1 VLASYSER
9 EGGHQQRSLGHFPT
23 PREAAEAF
31 AAAARSQA
39 AQPGRNGVV
48 LRQDALEPILEEAR
62 QGGGLDILRVLR
74 VSVREDL
81 EDGHRERLATFVS
94 QRSESGFKGVHKSG
108 GGRWQTQACRDPA
121 EMQPRPSRGAA
132 EMSPLA
138 DSDTASRER
147 RLPTTEL
154 PPLTT
159 RRPPRAK
166 VYFEGNLY
174 HAGHAE
180 TPEACARIFSV
191 CMKLV
196 DKMKEDGS
204 LAQASSRSA
213 SRTQQP
219 AR

>member
-1 VLASYSER
+1 
-9 EGGHQQRSLGHFPT
+9 
-23 PREAAEAF
+23 
-31 AAAARSQA
+31 
-39 AQPGRNGVV
+39 
-48 LRQDALEPILEEAR
+48 
-62 QGGGLDILRVLR
+62 
-74 VSVREDL
+74 
-81 EDGHRERLATFVS
+81 
-94 QRSESGFKGVHKSG
+94 
-108 GGRWQTQACRDPA
+108 
-121 EMQPRPSRGAA
+121 
-132 EMSPLA
+132 MSPLA